1 MQKKNIYIYIVIIYP
16 IGNCLSI
23 IPGRQYDRVYCGA
36 ACPESHEA
44 FIKQFV
50 RVGGILV
57 MPYKDQLLRLKRVD
71 EDTWLTHT
79 MLPVSF
85 ATLVIPPP
93 SEHNLLHLRT

>member
-1 MQKKNIYIYIVIIYP
+1 MYST
-16 IGNCLSI
+16 GNCLSI

-57 MPYKDQLLRLKRVD
+57 MPYKEQLLRLQRVD
-71 EDTWLTHT
+71 ENTWLQNT

-85 ATLVIPPP
+85 ATLVVPPS
-93 SEHNLLHLRT
+93 SEHNLFHLRMYIS